1 MQMFLVS
8 TDAPWCARCKTVALS
23 FGNASLLLQSENSE
37 VRLAKVDATEE
48 LELAE
53 KYGVRSYP
61 TVKFFENGVASDF
74 RILGRPATEIAAW
87 LRRRTT
93 GQVAKTVD
101 TKEDLDALLKDF
113 DPVIMGF
120 FEVSETTIAAIFR

>member
-1 MQMFLVS
+1 MS

-23 FGNASLLLQSENSE
+23 FGNASLLLQSEGSE

-53 KYGVRSYP
+53 KYGIRSYP
-61 TVKFFENGVASDF
+61 TVKFFENGVAASDF

-93 GQVAKTVD
+93 GQVARTVD
-101 TKEDLDALLKDF
+101 TKEDLEALLKDF
-113 DPVIMGF
+113 DPVVMGF
-120 FEVSETTIAAIFR
+120 FEVSETIAAIFR